1 MSLNTNQGF
10 NAFAVLVPAIGIVDQ
25 MPDGNFKWVLLA
37 IISLVTA
44 LVGFKTTGETSS
56 HVEDELESDSIHEI
70 VKKGRK

>member
-25 MPDGNFKWVLLA
+25 MPDGNFKWVLLT

-44 LVGFKTTGETSS
+44 LVGFKTTGEISS
-56 HVEDELESDSIHEI
+56 PVEDELESDSIHEI